1 MILLVGLGNPGKEYA
16 QTRHNAGFMA
26 VDEIVHRYL
35 FSPFKSKF
43 KGQIAEGTIE
53 GEKVMV
59 LKPETYMNL
68 SGESVLSACKFYKI
82 PIQNVVV
89 FHDDMDLD
97 VGRVKVKRA
106 GGAGGHN
113 GLKSIDAHMGNDY
126 VRVRI
131 GVSKP
136 KTKEEVVNWVL
147 SSFSMADKKTLE
159 KTFEGIAK
167 YMPLV
172 VKGDLENFLNK
183 LVIELKD

>member
-26 VDEIVHRYL
+26 VDEIVHRHS
-35 FSPFKSKF
+35 FFPFKSKF
-43 KGQIAEGTIE
+43 KGQIAEGDIQ

-68 SGESVLSACKFYKI
+68 SGESVLAVCKFYKI
-82 PIQNVVV
+82 PVQNVVV

-97 VGRVKVKRA
+97 VGRVKVKRG

-113 GLKSIDAHMGNDY
+113 GLKSIDQHMGNDY
-126 VRVRI
+126 VRVRL

-136 KTKEEVVNWVL
+136 QTRDEVINWVL
-147 SSFSMADKKTLE
+147 SNFSASDKKKLE
-159 KTFEGIAK
+159 KTIEGIAK
-167 YMPLV
+167 HIPLV

-183 LVIELKD
+183 LVLELKD

>member
-1 MILLVGLGNPGKEYA
+1 MILLVGLGNPGREYA
-16 QTRHNAGFMA
+16 QTRHNVGFMA
-26 VDEIVHRYL
+26 VDTFICRHL

-43 KGQIAEGTIE
+43 KGQVAEGEIA
-53 GEKVMV
+53 GEKIIV

-68 SGESVLSACKFYKI
+68 SGDSVLSVCKFYKI
-82 PIQNVVV
+82 PVQNVVV
-89 FHDDMDLD
+89 FHDDMDLP
-97 VGRVKVKRA
+97 VGKVKVKRG

-113 GLKSIDAHMGNDY
+113 GLKSIDKNIGNDY

-136 KTKEEVVNWVL
+136 QTREEVVNYVL
-147 SSFSMADKKTLE
+147 SAFSKEDKKIIENTL
-159 KTFEGIAK
+159 EGIAK

-183 LVIELKD
+183 LVIELKG

>member
-1 MILLVGLGNPGKEYA
+1 
-16 QTRHNAGFMA
+16 
-26 VDEIVHRYL
+26 
-35 FSPFKSKF
+35 
-43 KGQIAEGTIE
+43 
-53 GEKVMV
+53 
-59 LKPETYMNL
+59 
-68 SGESVLSACKFYKI
+68 
-82 PIQNVVV
+82 
-89 FHDDMDLD
+89 
-97 VGRVKVKRA
+97 
-106 GGAGGHN
+106 
-113 GLKSIDAHMGNDY
+113 MGNDY